1 MEFEELNVQ
10 ILLKCK
16 SCKNC
21 FIASTTKEDK
31 SWYNIKELSKG
42 KNKTTPFE
50 NEVKELSPN
59 FVLIFGEAEIAEQEK
74 LMQICGVG
82 YRKALEF
89 LIKDYLIKKI
99 PRDEEIIKKKLLK
112 DCIKDHIDSTK
123 IKTIAEK
130 AAWLG
135 NDETHYVR
143 KWEDKDLTDLKN
155 LINITVHYILM
166 ELQADKYIEEMS
178 SGK

>member
-1 MEFEELNVQ
+1 
-10 ILLKCK
+10 
-16 SCKNC
+16 
-21 FIASTTKEDK
+21 
-31 SWYNIKELSKG
+31 
-42 KNKTTPFE
+42 
-50 NEVKELSPN
+50 
-59 FVLIFGEAEIAEQEK
+59 
-74 LMQICGVG
+74 MQICGVG